1 MSRCRGR
8 GEDEKS
14 KIATVGRRVG
24 FPISLR
30 LLFSPFEVNMRKYL
44 HINLADRSVE
54 TEELH
59 GEAII
64 RAGRHHIARSLLKS
78 GAATVDPLSPA
89 NPLIFSAGPFAGT
102 NFSNA
107 NRLSVGCKSP
117 LTGGIK
123 EANSG
128 GTFGFAMGQLEIA
141 GMTLNGASRDW
152 VVIRITKDGAITY
165 ESAEPYLGKGNN
177 EAAALLFEKYGKK
190 ISFALCGPVGEYLGL
205 TAGIA
210 FADTDGR
217 PSRLAARGGVGA
229 VMGSKK
235 VKAMVIDV
243 HKMPTFHDR
252 KKVMGAIREYGD
264 RLGKEPAID
273 AYKRTGTA
281 MMGDIMNRLGGLPV
295 RNFSAGRLSEASE
308 GPLKLGGDY
317 IRELNLS
324 RGGQISHAC
333 MPGCMI
339 ECSNVYVDD
348 KGKEIVSPL
357 EYETLGL
364 MGSNCGLDHPDQ
376 VARVN
381 AVANDLGVDTI
392 EVGATLAVLMD
403 AGLGKFG
410 DEAFMLA
417 ALDDMRKG
425 NARGRIFAQG
435 AARAG
440 AHYKVAR
447 VPVIKKQSISAY
459 DPRVVE
465 VTGISMMVTA
475 QGADHTA
482 GNLPVFD
489 CMGKT
494 TEELVVASLG
504 IQTAC
509 AAADS
514 LGLCIFGR
522 SVTNVSGELI
532 ATALND
538 AHGTNVDASFIPQ
551 LGLEA
556 LRMEWEFNKA
566 AGFTEKDD
574 ELPEFFYTDALAPS
588 GKTARHHSTEVN
600 RRLRELLA

>member
-1 MSRCRGR
+1 
-8 GEDEKS
+8 
-14 KIATVGRRVG
+14 
-24 FPISLR
+24 
-30 LLFSPFEVNMRKYL
+30 MRKYL
-44 HINLADRSVE
+44 HINLRDRSVK
-54 TEELH
+54 TDELH
-59 GEAII
+59 GEDVI
-64 RAGRHHIARSLLKS
+64 RVGRHFIAKSLLKL
-78 GAATVDPLSPA
+78 GAAKVDPLSPE

-128 GTFGFAMGQLEIA
+128 GTFGFALGQIETSGL
-141 GMTLNGASRDW
+141 TLYGASADW
-152 VVIRITKDGAITY
+152 VVIRITKEGAITY
-165 ESAEPYLGKGNN
+165 DSATPYLGKGNN
-177 EAAALLFEKYGKK
+177 EVATLLFEKYGKK
-190 ISFALCGPVGEYLGL
+190 ISFAICGPVGEYLGL
-205 TAGIA
+205 VSGIA

-235 VKAMVIDV
+235 VKAIVVDL
-243 HKMPTFHDR
+243 HKMPTFQDR
-252 KKVMGAIREYGD
+252 KKVMGAVREYGA

-273 AYKRTGTA
+273 VYKRVGTA

-295 RNFSAGRLSEASE
+295 RNFSVGRLVDTAVE
-308 GPLKLGGDY
+308 PMKLGGDY
-317 IRELNLS
+317 VRERNLS
-324 RGGQISHAC
+324 RGGITAHAC
-333 MPGCMI
+333 MPGCLI
-339 ECSNVYVDD
+339 ECSNVYFD
-348 KGKEIVSPL
+348 KDGKEIVSPL

-364 MGSNCGLDHPDQ
+364 MGSNCGLDDPDD

-392 EVGATLAVLMD
+392 EVGATLGVLME
-403 AGLGKFG
+403 AGQGKFG
-410 DEAFMLA
+410 DLGFMLQA
-417 ALDDMRKG
+417 MEDIRRG
-425 NARGRIFAQG
+425 NERGRILAQG

-447 VPVIKKQSISAY
+447 VPVIKQQSISAY

-465 VTGISMMVTA
+465 VTGISMMVSA

-489 CMGKT
+489 CKDKT
-494 TEELVVASLG
+494 TEELVEASLG
-504 IQTAC
+504 IQTVC

-522 SVTNVSGELI
+522 SVTNVSAELI
-532 ATALND
+532 VNALND
-538 AHGTNVDASFIPQ
+538 AHGTKLEPSFMQ
-551 LGLEA
+551 NLGREA
-556 LRMEWEFNKA
+556 LKMEWEFNKA

-574 ELPEFFYTDALAPS
+574 ELPAFFYGEALAPT
-588 GKTARHHSTEVN
+588 GKTARHRTAEVN
-600 RRLRELLA
+600 KRLRELLT